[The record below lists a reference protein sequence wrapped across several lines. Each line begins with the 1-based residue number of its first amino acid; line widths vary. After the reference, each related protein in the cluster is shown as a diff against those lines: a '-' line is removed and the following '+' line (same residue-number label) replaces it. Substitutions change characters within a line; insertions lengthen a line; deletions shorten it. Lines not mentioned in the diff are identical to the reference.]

1 MLLASDLG
9 GTKTL
14 VGLFKRTDGRPEL
27 LDTREF
33 PTLDFPGLSAIIVS
47 FLQATGTRPNE
58 IEAACLGVAGPII
71 KQVVRLSNV
80 PWRVDGREVIETAGI
95 SRLWLLNDVEAMAY
109 AVSALRP
116 DELHTLQEGVF
127 NADGNMCLLT
137 AGTGLG
143 QAILVRHRGRLLPCA
158 SEGGHADFAARR
170 PREIEL
176 LEHLTREFGR
186 THTEHIV
193 SGPGLVNLLRF
204 TSEGRSPLLKKH
216 GNPNGDRELPAVVT
230 TRGLDGSDQHCVEAL
245 HLFLGVFG
253 AAAGNFALQSV
264 ATGGVFLGGGI
275 PAKILDA
282 FNLLAVSGVERLAVS
297 ELERPIF
304 LEAFLRKPPM
314 EHMLKR
320 TPIHVI
326 LNRRAGLLGAAVYAS
341 AMTGRS
347 LDRPPLVSRV
357 NVS

>member
-14 VGLFKRTDGRPEL
+14 VGLFKRTEGRPEL

-80 PWRVDGREVIETAGI
+80 PWRVDGQEVIETTGI
-95 SRLWLLNDVEAMAY
+95 PRLWLLNDVEAMAY
-109 AVSALRP
+109 AVSALAA

-143 QAILVRHRGRLLPCA
+143 QAILVRHQGRLLPCP
-158 SEGGHADFAARR
+158 SEGGHADFAART
-170 PREIEL
+170 PREVEL
-176 LEHLTREFGR
+176 LQYLTRAYGR

-204 TSEGRSPLLKKH
+204 TSEGRSPLLEK
-216 GNPNGDRELPAVVT
+216 NGDPADDREIPAAIT
-230 TRGLDGSDQHCVEAL
+230 KRGLEGSDPHCVEAL
-245 HLFLGVFG
+245 HLFLDVFG

-275 PAKILDA
+275 PSKILDA
-282 FNLLAVSGVERLAVS
+282 FNL
-297 ELERPIF
+297 PIF

-341 AMTGRS
+341 AMTGHS
-347 LDRPPLVSRV
+347 LVRLPVVNRV

>member
-14 VGLFKRTDGRPEL
+14 VGLFKRTGGRPEL

-33 PTLDFPGLSAIIVS
+33 PTLDFPGLSAILVS
-47 FLQATGTRPNE
+47 FLHATGTRPNE

-80 PWRVDGREVIETAGI
+80 PWRVNGRDVIEETGI

-109 AVSALRP
+109 AVSALEA

-127 NADGNMCLLT
+127 NADGNMCLVT

-143 QAILVRHRGRLLPCA
+143 QAILVRHQGRLLPCP
-158 SEGGHADFAARR
+158 SEGGHGDFAARTA
-170 PREIEL
+170 REIEL
-176 LEHLTREFGR
+176 LQYLTREHGR

-204 TSEGRSPLLKKH
+204 TSEGQSPLLKE
-216 GNPNGDRELPAVVT
+216 NGDRCSDREIPAAIT
-230 TRGLDGSDQHCVEAL
+230 KRGIEGSDPHCVEAL

-275 PAKILDA
+275 PSKILDA
-282 FNLLAVSGVERLAVS
+282 FDLPL
-297 ELERPIF
+297 F

-320 TPIHVI
+320 IPIHVI

-347 LDRPPLVSRV
+347 LDRSPLVNPV
-357 NVS
+357 NAS